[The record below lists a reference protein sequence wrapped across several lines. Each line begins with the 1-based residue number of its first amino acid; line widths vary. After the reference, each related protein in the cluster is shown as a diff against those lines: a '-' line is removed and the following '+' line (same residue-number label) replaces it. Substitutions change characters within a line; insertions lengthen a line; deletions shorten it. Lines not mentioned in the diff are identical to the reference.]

1 MCLAA
6 PKDFAGFATVRFLLG
21 FSEGAVSP
29 AFVTITSY
37 WYKQDEHAIRTAL
50 WISMNALAQ
59 ITGSLLMYAIGLHPT
74 PLLAPWRL
82 LFLLCG
88 LLTSA
93 SGILFYYLMPS
104 GPSSAWFLSAREKEI
119 LVLRMAAANEGGDR
133 TSFSVAQVREAMGD
147 GKVFLV
153 FWWGVLVT
161 LQSPVLTFASLIIKS
176 LNYTPSKTLLYTSP
190 SGALQLLLLALG
202 TLLTHLLPKNRCLTT
217 LLLILPP
224 LTGCILLLLLPPT
237 SSWPIIAS
245 SWLASCITA
254 PWSILLSLS
263 ASNVKGNTKRSVANA
278 VFFIGYCAGC
288 VAGPQLW
295 TRGPRYF
302 SGVVAAIVA
311 WVMLGVAVCAWWV
324 VCARENRR
332 RDREGVVVVGGGGGG
347 GEGGDMDLTDK
358 QDRAFRYTW

>member
-1 MCLAA
+1 MPPPVDEKPSNPIESPRSNESGQSTAVASYTPEEEKRVVRKIDRVVLPLMCLVFFFQYLDKQSLSYASVFGLITDLNMTSSQYSWCSSIFYIGQLISEYPFIYLMSKLRLTKFVGVTVVIWGAICMCLAA

-161 LQSPVLTFASLIIKS
+161 LQSPVLTV
-176 LNYTPSKTLLYTSP
+176 
-190 SGALQLLLLALG
+190 
-202 TLLTHLLPKNRCLTT
+202 R
-217 LLLILPP
+217 LPP
-224 LTGCILLLLLPPT
+224 
-237 SSWPIIAS
+237 
-245 SWLASCITA
+245 
-254 PWSILLSLS
+254 
-263 ASNVKGNTKRSVANA
+263 
-278 VFFIGYCAGC
+278 
-288 VAGPQLW
+288 
-295 TRGPRYF
+295 
-302 SGVVAAIVA
+302 
-311 WVMLGVAVCAWWV
+311 
-324 VCARENRR
+324 
-332 RDREGVVVVGGGGGG
+332 
-347 GEGGDMDLTDK
+347 
-358 QDRAFRYTW
+358 